1 MLCAGCKAAMQRL
14 RKNCDALT
22 KLSIT
27 SIMGSLLAKGVIT
40 YDEKRLIETKP
51 LESDRVTCLLDDV
64 LYRSLLMGV
73 MDKYITFVKVLEQK
87 GEEEYDMVM
96 EKLATNL
103 GMLHYRWKMS
113 NFVKPIALLNRPYTS
128 ESIYSVLL
136 QYRDFARKF
145 AAKFF
150 CTFSGKISVLQQS
163 LISYLITSHYFP
175 YHKSRFYDISSC
187 IA

>member
-1 MLCAGCKAAMQRL
+1 MLTKSCCIYHVLCAGCKAAMQRL

-27 SIMGSLLAKGVIT
+27 SILGSLFAKGVIT

-73 MDKYITFVKVLEQK
+73 MDKYITFVKILEQK

-96 EKLATNL
+96 EKLAKNL
-103 GMLHYRWKMS
+103 GMLH
-113 NFVKPIALLNRPYTS
+113 I
-128 ESIYSVLL
+128 
-136 QYRDFARKF
+136 
-145 AAKFF
+145 
-150 CTFSGKISVLQQS
+150 
-163 LISYLITSHYFP
+163 
-175 YHKSRFYDISSC
+175 
-187 IA
+187 